1 MAKANWLKVAP
12 SQGSGNA
19 TVNVSSTSEHTGR
32 NARTT
37 TLTWKAANVANITRT
52 VSQAG
57 KPEYVDIA
65 DAASA
70 DKLGKI
76 VTISGVS
83 NSAKL
88 TFSFGTGDLLDITL
102 PNTYTANSVAT
113 NNGAA
118 ISGDPG
124 ATAEYN
130 FSISITVPAN
140 NDMAIIY
147 PWDYYLNKV
156 LTEGMMVTYEDKPW
170 RVRQTHT
177 PLEIYPPSLATASLY
192 EAIDKEHS
200 GDVNDPI
207 PYTPPMEVFIDK
219 CYMENGIVYRCIR
232 DSGIA
237 LTHSLDSL
245 VGLYVE
251 KL

>member
-1 MAKANWLKVAP
+1 MAKANWLKVDP

-19 TVNVSSTSEHTGR
+19 TVNVSSTAEHTGR
-32 NARTT
+32 KARTT
-37 TLTWKAANVANITRT
+37 TLTWKAANVANVVRN

-70 DKLGKI
+70 DKLGKV
-76 VTISGVS
+76 VTISGIS

-140 NDMAIIY
+140 NDITAKTRQIIVENEAGNRDVCTLTSAAGDAY
-147 PWDYYLNKV
+147 VTVQEGTIEIDYLGTPVPW
-156 LTEGMMVTYEDKPW
+156 T
-170 RVRQTHT
+170 
-177 PLEIYPPSLATASLY
+177 
-192 EAIDKEHS
+192 
-200 GDVNDPI
+200 
-207 PYTPPMEVFIDK
+207 
-219 CYMENGIVYRCIR
+219 
-232 DSGIA
+232 
-237 LTHSLDSL
+237 
-245 VGLYVE
+245 VE
-251 KL
+251 SNTSWTIE